1 MLLQR
6 IQQRWIDNADLQ
18 YQCAQQ
24 LAPGLEMACGAM
36 VAALTGGGKVLAC
49 GTGLS
54 STQALFLAGA
64 LVSQLERERPELAAV
79 PLASSAAVIHGI
91 QSGVDGRQLFARHVR
106 ALGLPGDVLVILT
119 AKPAGEDLEVAVHA
133 AHERDMVV
141 VALTGHKPG
150 LLAEVMRD
158 TDVLLSVPSTKQG
171 VVMELHQAAMHSLL
185 DGIDVL
191 LLGEETPEEKD
202 Q

>member
-6 IQQRWIDNADLQ
+6 IQQRWIDSADLH
-18 YQCAQQ
+18 YQCAEL
-24 LAPGLEMACGAM
+24 LAPGLEAACHAM

-54 STQALFLAGA
+54 STQAIFLTGA

-79 PLASSAAVIHGI
+79 PLGTSAAVIHGMRAGLDG
-91 QSGVDGRQLFARHVR
+91 QSLFARHVR
-106 ALGLPGDVLVILT
+106 ALGVPGDVLFILT
-119 AKPAGEDLEVAVHA
+119 AQPATEDLEAAVQA

-141 VALTGHKPG
+141 VALTAAKPG

-158 TDVLLSVPSTKQG
+158 TDVLMSVPTVKLTAT
-171 VVMELHQAAMHSLL
+171 MELHQAALNSVL

-191 LLGEETPEEKD
+191 LLGEEVPEENVR
-202 Q
+202 

>member
-6 IQQRWIDNADLQ
+6 IQQRWIDGADLQ
-18 YQCAQQ
+18 YQCAQL
-24 LAPGLEMACGAM
+24 LAPGLELACNAM

-54 STQALFLAGA
+54 STQAMFLTGA
-64 LVSQLERERPELAAV
+64 LVSQMERERPELAAV
-79 PLASSAAVIHGI
+79 PLGTSAAVIHGI
-91 QSGVDGRQLFARHVR
+91 QAGLDARQLFARHVR

-119 AKPAGEDLEVAVHA
+119 TQAAGEDLEAAVHA

-141 VALTGHKPG
+141 VALTAAKPG
-150 LLAEVMRD
+150 VLAEVLRD
-158 TDVLLSVPSTKQG
+158 TDVLLTVPSNQMAA
-171 VVMELHQAAMHSLL
+171 VMELHQAALHRLL

-191 LLGEETPEEKD
+191 LLGDEMPEEKER
-202 Q
+202 

>member
-6 IQQRWIDNADLQ
+6 IQQRWIDGADLQ

-24 LAPGLEMACGAM
+24 LAPGLETACNAM

-54 STQALFLAGA
+54 STQALFLTSA

-79 PLASSAAVIHGI
+79 PLGSSAAVIHGL
-91 QSGVDGRQLFARHVR
+91 QAGVDGRQLFARHVR
-106 ALGLPGDVLVILT
+106 ALGVPGDVLVILT
-119 AKPAGEDLEVAVHA
+119 AQPTSDDLEAAVHA

-141 VALTGHKPG
+141 VALTGAKPG

-158 TDVLLSVPSTKQG
+158 TDVLLNVPSSR
-171 VVMELHQAAMHSLL
+171 VAAVMELHQVALHSLL

-191 LLGEETPEEKD
+191 LLGEETPEEKE
-202 Q
+202 

>member
-24 LAPGLEMACGAM
+24 LAPGLELACNAM

-54 STQALFLAGA
+54 STQAMFLTGA

-79 PLASSAAVIHGI
+79 PLGTSAAVIHGI
-91 QSGVDGRQLFARHVR
+91 QAGLDARELFARHVR

-119 AKPAGEDLEVAVHA
+119 AQPATDDLEAAVHA

-141 VALTGHKPG
+141 VALTGAKPG
-150 LLAEVMRD
+150 VLAEVMRD
-158 TDVLLSVPSTKQG
+158 TDVLLSVPAAKKG
-171 VVMELHQAAMHSLL
+171 IVMELHQSALHSLL

-191 LLGEETPEEKD
+191 LLGEEAPEEKE
-202 Q
+202 

>member
-6 IQQRWIDNADLQ
+6 IQQRWIDSADLQ
-18 YQCAQQ
+18 YQCAQL
-24 LAPGLEMACGAM
+24 LAPGLETACNAM

-54 STQALFLAGA
+54 STQAMFLTGA

-79 PLASSAAVIHGI
+79 PLGTSAAVIHGI
-91 QSGVDGRQLFARHVR
+91 QAGLDSRQLFARHVR

-119 AKPAGEDLEVAVHA
+119 AQPASDDLEAAVHA

-141 VALTGHKPG
+141 VALTGAKPG

-158 TDVLLSVPSTKQG
+158 TDVLLSVPTTKPAA
-171 VVMELHQAAMHSLL
+171 VMELHQAALHSLL

-191 LLGEETPEEKD
+191 LLGEEMPEEKE
-202 Q
+202 

>member
-24 LAPGLEMACGAM
+24 LAPGLEAGCNAM

-54 STQALFLAGA
+54 STQAMFLTGA

-79 PLASSAAVIHGI
+79 PLGTSAAVIHGI
-91 QSGVDGRQLFARHVR
+91 QAGLDARQLFARHVR

-119 AKPAGEDLEVAVHA
+119 AQPATDDLEAAVQA

-141 VALTGHKPG
+141 VALTGAKPG
-150 LLAEVMRD
+150 VLAEVMRD
-158 TDVLLSVPSTKQG
+158 TDVLLRVPASKQG
-171 VVMELHQAAMHSLL
+171 AVMELHQAALHSLL

-191 LLGEETPEEKD
+191 LLGEETPEEKE
-202 Q
+202 